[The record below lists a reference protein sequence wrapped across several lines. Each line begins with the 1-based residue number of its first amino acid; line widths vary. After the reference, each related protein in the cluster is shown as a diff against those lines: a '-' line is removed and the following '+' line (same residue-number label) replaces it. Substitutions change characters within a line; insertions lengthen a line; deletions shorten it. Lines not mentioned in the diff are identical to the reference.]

1 MKSNWFKAIAISLM
15 FVLLFISKN
24 GSSNSL
30 ISKGQ
35 VKIELITNKGNIV
48 ILLYPKTK
56 KHQENFIKLVKE
68 GFYDGVL
75 FHRVIKGFMAQAGD
89 PNSKDPNFNGSLGKE
104 SEGETIPAEF
114 YQEYYHKKGALAAAR
129 MGDNVNPLKAS
140 SGSQFYLVQGKT
152 YSIEQLQQMENKI
165 NSRKERELIDIFF
178 KLPENSN
185 YLKRLEYCQKNRY
198 QDSVNI
204 LINKIRPM
212 AIQGPSVFKF
222 SANAIQDY
230 TTIGGTPFLDGGY
243 TVFGEVIEG
252 LNIID
257 EICASITRA
266 GDRPKEDIVIISA
279 QIIKRKR
286 CLKKFRK

>member
-1 MKSNWFKAIAISLM
+1 M

-140 SGSQFYLVQGKT
+140 SGSQFYLVQGQA
-152 YSIEQLQQMENKI
+152 YSIDQLQQMENKI

-178 KLPENSN
+178 KAFTEHSFANSS
-185 YLKRLEYCQKNRY
+185 L
-198 QDSVNI
+198 
-204 LINKIRPM
+204 
-212 AIQGPSVFKF
+212 F
-222 SANAIQDY
+222 
-230 TTIGGTPFLDGGY
+230 
-243 TVFGEVIEG
+243 
-252 LNIID
+252 
-257 EICASITRA
+257 
-266 GDRPKEDIVIISA
+266 ISS
-279 QIIKRKR
+279 KR
-286 CLKKFRK
+286 CSTAISWLFATIATLSLDKDFSSL